1 MFFRKLRSAAITAAD
16 GKPLFKDK
24 EIRFRSVLAFPNS
37 LVYSFLLLILCF
49 LLLLTWFPTK
59 GTGGSQLFI
68 LSTSRENCQPKERK
82 CDGKA
87 FFYMYELPEKFN
99 SGLLRHCR
107 NLSVYTDMCPYVA
120 NRGLGQP
127 LPSLGSP
134 SWYATHQFIAEMIFH
149 ARAENHP
156 CRTRD
161 PRSASLFYVPFYG
174 GLHVSSKF
182 REPDRRERDRL
193 AVELD
198 EYLDHQITWHKFN
211 GSDHFLA
218 LGRTAWDFMR
228 DDDGYDFGANRLLKL
243 PRVLNMSVLTVERHP
258 GQGWVNQFGIPYTSY
273 FHPSSTEEM
282 VEWQEEMR
290 RARRFYLFSFVCAPR
305 TSVEKAAVRDQILRQ
320 CEASPRCHMVR
331 CGRGA
336 SACHEPSEVLKVM
349 TRSIFCMQPAGDS
362 FTRRSV
368 FDSVLAGCIPVF
380 FSPHTAYT
388 QYQWFFPAEP
398 TAYSVYIPEDKVDM
412 MEEELI
418 KIPSYK
424 VERMRKNLINLI
436 PSITYTHPN
445 ATEIGFKD
453 AVDVALEQLVKH
465 VQSKLPLESL

>member
-1 MFFRKLRSAAITAAD
+1 MFFRRLQSAALMATD
-16 GKPLFKDK
+16 EKPFFRDK
-24 EIRFRSVLAFPNS
+24 EFRFTSVLAFRKS
-37 LVYSFLLLILCF
+37 LVYAFLFITLWFI
-49 LLLLTWFPTK
+49 LLLTWFPSK
-59 GTGGSQLFI
+59 RTGHSQLFI
-68 LSTSRENCQPKERK
+68 HSTSRWNCQPKERN
-82 CDGKA
+82 CDIKA

-99 SGLLRHCR
+99 SGLLRQCR
-107 NLSVYTDMCPYVA
+107 NLSVYTDMCPHVA

-127 LPSLGSP
+127 LPSFGSP
-134 SWYATHQFIAEMIFH
+134 SWYATHQFIGEMIFH

-156 CRTRD
+156 CRTKD
-161 PRSASLFYVPFYG
+161 PSKATLFYVPFYG
-174 GLHVSSKF
+174 GLYASSKF
-182 REPDRRERDRL
+182 REPDRGERDRL
-193 AVELD
+193 AVDLD
-198 EYLDHQITWHKFN
+198 EYLGRQSTWHKFN
-211 GSDHFLA
+211 GGDHFLA

-228 DDDGYDFGANRLLKL
+228 DDDGFDFGANRLLKL
-243 PRVLNMSVLTVERHP
+243 PHVLNMSVLTVERHP
-258 GQGWVNQFGIPYTSY
+258 WQGVNQHGIPYTSY
-273 FHPSSTEEM
+273 FHPSTTEEM
-282 VEWQEEMR
+282 VAWQDGMR
-290 RARRFYLFSFVCAPR
+290 RAHRPYLFSFVGAPR
-305 TSVEKAAVRDQILRQ
+305 TGVEKAAVRDEILRQ
-320 CEASPRCHMVR
+320 CEASPRCHMVK

-388 QYQWFFPAEP
+388 QYQWFFPAKP
-398 TAYSVYIPEDKVDM
+398 TAYSVYIPEDKVNR

-424 VERMRKNLINLI
+424 VESMRKTLINLI

-445 ATEIGFKD
+445 ATEIEFKD

-465 VQSKLPLESL
+465 VRSNLPLQSL